1 MRAISLPGP
10 PSSCPR
16 NRHPGPTWRWRGCG
30 WAMPTARRPA
40 IERALS
46 LAPNR
51 ADILL
56 LASRL
61 ESARGHVDASVA
73 LLRRATAADATDLR
87 ARFALVEELDRA
99 GQADAGDEVPRLL
112 DDLLQQAPS
121 NLAVVV
127 ERARMAARRADAER
141 ARDSVMRLEALS
153 AGWPPIALE
162 QLAGL
167 RQAVAASQWTDAV
180 RSAALLRNVL
190 ARVPAFGER
199 PWPGAHARGT
209 GGSTAD
215 ALRGA
220 GRSDVAPLGAGHRA
234 VALRPKPWARSR
246 GRPRL
251 LTLYGP
257 EAGPTLAVAG
267 ATGLRRLDAS
277 ATPAALVAGRNCRR
291 RRAGVGLESRLPIR
305 RRGVWS
311 PWRAAVPAGGRRQL
325 HRPDAGE

>member
-1 MRAISLPGP
+1 MSNSGSGGFGAVVSLGRLIGLALAALGLIVIGAYLALRSTLPQPGSAEYEQVTRAFY
-10 PSSCPR
+10 
-16 NRHPGPTWRWRGCG
+16 RGLAALEVG
-30 WAMPTARRPA
+30 LLDDARDQFARATELVPEEPASWANLALARLRLGDADGAGPA

-61 ESARGHVDASVA
+61 GSARGNVDASVT

-112 DDLLQQAPS
+112 DDLLRQAPS

-127 ERARMAARRADAER
+127 ERARLAARRADAAR
-141 ARDSVMRLEALS
+141 ARDSVMRLETLS
-153 AGWPPIALE
+153 AEWPPIALE

-190 ARVPAFGER
+190 ARVPAFGEGLGQVRTPAELVGQPLTRFVALAVPMSR
-199 PWPGAHARGT
+199 PSAPD
-209 GGSTAD
+209 TALSFTPE
-215 ALRGA
+215 A
-220 GRSDVAPLGAGHRA
+220 LGAVDG
-234 VALRPKPWARSR
+234 LS
-246 GRPRL
+246 GL
-251 LTLYGP
+251 LMI
-257 EAGPTLAVAG
+257 ACV
-267 ATGLRRLDAS
+267 
-277 ATPAALVAGRNCRR
+277 
-291 RRAGVGLESRLPIR
+291 
-305 RRGVWS
+305 
-311 PWRAAVPAGGRRQL
+311 
-325 HRPDAGE
+325 